1 MHKIHAQSG
10 FSPDSAKGTRKSLN
24 MTSLILKPDEKPS
37 EGQDMRECVRASGG
51 WGLAVGRRG

>member
-24 MTSLILKPDEKPS
+24 MTSLILKPDEMAS
-37 EGQDMRECVRASGG
+37 EGQDMRECARASGG
-51 WGLAVGRRG
+51 GGLQ

>member
-1 MHKIHAQSG
+1 MHKIHAQPG

-24 MTSLILKPDEKPS
+24 MTSLGLKPDEMLS

-51 WGLAVGRRG
+51 GGLQ